1 MRKSILTMISMAILA
16 ILNCFACDNQPI
28 GLIIYKE
35 HNHVLVMCH
44 LEELGLPTSIIDHE
58 IKKVLPTKARLV
70 RCVVDAERQIEKLGN
85 CGKIKRTEQS

>member
-1 MRKSILTMISMAILA
+1 MAILA

-58 IKKVLPTKARLV
+58 IKKVLPT
-70 RCVVDAERQIEKLGN
+70 
-85 CGKIKRTEQS
+85 